1 MRGRGS
7 VEDVPNPYTHSN
19 RAKQLELKKNLQE
32 AEEEY
37 RKAVQ
42 AADSL
47 PHDEYMRDFNT
58 ALDRKRNGVSES
70 NKYLPEEALTELIAA
85 YRELLSLP
93 FLTRTQLAGF
103 YARHNALPE
112 AKEVIEQALAIEAQT
127 KGRAGNNAEA
137 ERRAAELLKNIGDIL
152 GPANAEELFLAY
164 FDKLDVNKNGFIDEQ
179 ELKRAQLDI
188 SVPPEAQSMIRYL
201 LYHYFAVEK
210 ASNDEFGEE
219 ISGISKNDVRK
230 FQKSTKAN
238 WKRLK

>member
-1 MRGRGS
+1 M
-7 VEDVPNPYTHSN
+7 EDVPNPYTHSN

-230 FQKSTKAN
+230 FQKSIKAN

>member
-1 MRGRGS
+1 M
-7 VEDVPNPYTHSN
+7 EDVPNPYTHSN
-19 RAKQLELKKNLQE
+19 KAKKLELKKNLQE

-58 ALDRKRNGVSES
+58 ALDRMRNGVSQS
-70 NKYLPEEALTELIAA
+70 NKHLPEEALTELIAA

-112 AKEVIEQALAIEAQT
+112 AKEVIEQALAIEAQS
-127 KGRAGNNAEA
+127 KGRAGNNPEA

-152 GPANAEELFLAY
+152 GPNNAEELFLAY
-164 FDKLDVNKNGFIDEQ
+164 FDKLDVNKNGFVDEQ

-219 ISGISKNDVRK
+219 ISGISKSDVRK

>member
-1 MRGRGS
+1 M
-7 VEDVPNPYTHSN
+7 EDVPNPYTHSN

>member
-1 MRGRGS
+1 M
-7 VEDVPNPYTHSN
+7 EDVPNPYTHSN
-19 RAKQLELKKNLQE
+19 QAKQLELKKNLQE

-58 ALDRKRNGVSES
+58 ALDRMRNGVSES
-70 NKYLPEEALTELIAA
+70 NKHLPEEALTELIAA

-152 GPANAEELFLAY
+152 GPANAEELFLSY
-164 FDKLDVNKNGFIDEQ
+164 FDRLDVNKNGFIDEQ

>member
-1 MRGRGS
+1 M
-7 VEDVPNPYTHSN
+7 EDVPNPYIHSN
-19 RAKQLELKKNLQE
+19 NGKQLELKKNLQE

-47 PHDEYMRDFNT
+47 PLDEYMRDFNT
-58 ALDRKRNGVSES
+58 ALDRMRNGVSES
-70 NKYLPEEALTELIAA
+70 NKHLPEEAIPELVAA

-127 KGRAGNNAEA
+127 KGRAGNNPEA

-164 FDKLDVNKNGFIDEQ
+164 FDTLDVNKNGFIDEK

-188 SVPPEAQSMIRYL
+188 SIPPEAQSMIRYL

-219 ISGISKNDVRK
+219 ISGLSKADVRK
-230 FQKSTKAN
+230 FQKNTKAN